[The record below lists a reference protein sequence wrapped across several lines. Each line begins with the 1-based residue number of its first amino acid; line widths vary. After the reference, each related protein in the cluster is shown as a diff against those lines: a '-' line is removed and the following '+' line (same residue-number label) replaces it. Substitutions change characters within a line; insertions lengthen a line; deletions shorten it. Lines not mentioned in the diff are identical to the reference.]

1 MSSSAAFGVIFDLD
15 GVLIDSP
22 RYNRVAINEVLASY
36 GLSLDQIQ
44 DARGEGNTGRSLR
57 DLVLIIKEKYGV
69 DVPLREIEERVTRR
83 GFELLREAPDVAYPH
98 LKHFLS
104 NLQSRGVLL
113 AVGSS
118 STGSRVRNLLS
129 WLGILDYFTTIVSA
143 DDVRN
148 HKPSPDTFLEAARRL
163 GLPPSRC
170 VVVEDSALGV
180 ESATRAGMKVIGFL
194 AFQYRPN
201 PLTDSDLVVHDLTE
215 RSYDILVKLF
225 SDA

>member
-201 PLTDSDLVVHDLTE
+201 PLTDADLVVHDFTELT
-215 RSYDILVKLF
+215 YDKLVKLF